1 MKKKHSLSQ
10 KDELVPFK
18 MALNTLCLVLLL
30 LTVFLP
36 YWLKIQNS
44 QEHFHMGI
52 WKSCENKIFLLKA
65 VQALMGSAILTGIL
79 ALVNIFLL
87 LISAVNDRTFFFLSS
102 ALCSF
107 VTALLGLFGQS
118 IFMVITNTSTLAN
131 IDFLYFDWAFYLGWC
146 TYVLYLLNGSL
157 ILVRKHSTRVKPARQ
172 STDKSMQECKSMST

>member
-52 WKSCENKIFLLKA
+52 WKSFLLKA